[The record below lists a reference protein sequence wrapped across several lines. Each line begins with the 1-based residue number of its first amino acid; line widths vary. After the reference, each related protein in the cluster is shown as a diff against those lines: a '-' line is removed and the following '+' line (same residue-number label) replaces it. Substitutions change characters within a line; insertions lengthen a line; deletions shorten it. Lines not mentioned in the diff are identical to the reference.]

1 MASLA
6 GLSLEFFKM
15 NLGIIFLKA
24 NILGSI
30 TFKELDWIT
39 NNQQE
44 FSRLDMSLVIK
55 LGRLMDEGI
64 IEMDCSKTA

>member
-1 MASLA
+1 
-6 GLSLEFFKM
+6 M

-30 TFKELDWIT
+30 TLKELDWIT
-39 NNQQE
+39 NNQHE

-55 LGRLMDEGI
+55 LGRLMDDGI
-64 IEMDCSKTA
+64 IEKDFTKTA

>member
-1 MASLA
+1 
-6 GLSLEFFKM
+6 M

-30 TFKELDWIT
+30 TLQELAWIT
-39 NNQQE
+39 QNQYK

-64 IEMDCSKTA
+64 VNLDCTKTA

>member
-1 MASLA
+1 
-6 GLSLEFFKM
+6 M

-30 TFKELDWIT
+30 NLKELDWIT
-39 NNQQE
+39 NNQHK

-55 LGRLMDEGI
+55 LGRLMDKGI
-64 IEMDCSKTA
+64 IEMDCTKTA

>member
-6 GLSLEFFKM
+6 GLSQEFFKM

-24 NILGSI
+24 NILGAI
-30 TFKELDWIT
+30 TLQELDWISD
-39 NNQQE
+39 NEHQ
-44 FSRLDMSLVIK
+44 FSRVDMSLLIK

-64 IEMDCSKTA
+64 IEIDSSKTA

>member
-1 MASLA
+1 
-6 GLSLEFFKM
+6 M

-30 TFKELDWIT
+30 TLNELDWIT
-39 NNQQE
+39 NNQHE
-44 FSRLDMSLVIK
+44 FSRLDMALVIK

-64 IEMDCSKTA
+64 IEMDCTKTA

>member
-1 MASLA
+1 MAFLA
-6 GLSLEFFKM
+6 GLFQEFFKM

-30 TFKELDWIT
+30 TLNELDWIT
-39 NNQQE
+39 NNQHE

-64 IEMDCSKTA
+64 IEMDCTKTA

>member
-1 MASLA
+1 MVSLA
-6 GLSLEFFKM
+6 GLSQEFFKM

-24 NILGSI
+24 NIIGSI
-30 TFKELDWIT
+30 TLKELDWIT
-39 NNQQE
+39 NNQHE

-64 IEMDCSKTA
+64 IEMDCTKTA